1 MADLKRGELTMAKK
15 LSKAERK
22 EMAQK
27 AMEAREKSGKKPEKA
42 GAGFAMLDKEAEKL
56 SD

>member
-56 SD
+56 SN